1 MDKKRRKLDPAK
13 ATTQIIIRSKSKGL
27 EHEKVKALVEKLL
40 KCRVL
45 RSKQLE
51 GLGKGGDDDD
61 DDDDRDKSGVILVFA
76 KRDVALKTLNLDYKL
91 EEVFGV
97 PVTIS
102 EAVDRRKQV
111 HEFRLKDQFKDAFE
125 SDSDDEKAKGPK
137 RSFSEVLH
145 SKYEQNVTVNKLKTV
160 CAMRCPATMR
170 EPKAVRAKFA
180 RCGPIRNVVVR
191 TDSSGMFKGVAYIEF
206 TTEEGAQNA
215 IKTMHMAMVDGNR
228 INVRPY
234 KDDYAAPSS
243 ALAAP
248 ESIHAE
254 GFKKSL

>member
-111 HEFRLKDQFKDAFE
+111 HEFRQ
-125 SDSDDEKAKGPK
+125 
-137 RSFSEVLH
+137 
-145 SKYEQNVTVNKLKTV
+145 
-160 CAMRCPATMR
+160 
-170 EPKAVRAKFA
+170 
-180 RCGPIRNVVVR
+180 
-191 TDSSGMFKGVAYIEF
+191 
-206 TTEEGAQNA
+206 
-215 IKTMHMAMVDGNR
+215 
-228 INVRPY
+228 
-234 KDDYAAPSS
+234 
-243 ALAAP
+243 
-248 ESIHAE
+248 
-254 GFKKSL
+254 